1 MDLEISKKIFCKL
14 PDEYKALAL
23 KLNIMGE
30 IKINFGGKENGK

>member
-1 MDLEISKKIFCKL
+1 MVLDKEIFIRL

-23 KLNIMGE
+23 KLNLLGA